1 MIDFF
6 ESDSFISPQEVR
18 NDVANRLKETRPV
31 KSMELLFK
39 GDALEGAKEFAASLV
54 TLRRQGVKVSHEF
67 SIKLDF
73 PQTISREKILS
84 LVEAMPTPTN
94 GSVKVRIRFNDKAGT
109 PLPKSFGGL
118 HENQS

>member
-31 KSMELLFK
+31 KSLELLFK
-39 GDALEGAKEFAASLV
+39 GDALEDAKEFAASLV
-54 TLRRQGVKVSHEF
+54 TLKKQGVKVSHEF

-84 LVEAMPTPTN
+84 LVEVMPTSTN

-109 PLPKSFGGL
+109 PLPKSLGGIN
-118 HENQS
+118 ENQS

>member
-1 MIDFF
+1 M
-6 ESDSFISPQEVR
+6 
-18 NDVANRLKETRPV
+18 
-31 KSMELLFK
+31 FK

-54 TLRRQGVKVSHEF
+54 TLRRQGVRISHEF

-84 LVEAMPTPTN
+84 LVEAMPKPTN

-109 PLPKSFGGL
+109 SLPKTFGGL
-118 HENQS
+118 DENQS